1 MARIKKRGLDCFP
14 MNTDF
19 IHDRLVRR
27 IMKREGDAALTV
39 LLGTLSCIYSGEGYY
54 VRADD
59 LFYDD
64 LSDCLFQQEAEDVRR
79 VAALAVEY
87 GLFHAGLYAEYGI
100 LTSADIQ
107 RQYLFSTKRRDTNLI
122 EPSYLL
128 LDPKE
133 LKALS
138 PGKRKKTA
146 ETEERPEAERSLF
159 KDADGMS
166 GQGMSGQGISGQ
178 GISGQGISGQGI
190 SRQGISGQGMSGQ
203 APEMNFDAGTESFT
217 IEKTDSMYFG
227 THSIAQ
233 NSIAQQSVAQNSKE
247 QQTATANSGR
257 GGDRAMPE
265 RENQE
270 VGVKSPGNA
279 GGGMA
284 DNPRLCRDMTDAD
297 IARMIPPDDSR
308 KRNLEGL
315 LESLRQYKV
324 PVPEQY
330 AIILKSNFG
339 LIGHPVWKGICTLR
353 DSHGK
358 IRLPGRYL
366 LSVINCPN
374 G

>member
-1 MARIKKRGLDCFP
+1 MARIKKRGLDYFP

-79 VAALAVEY
+79 VVALAVEY

-138 PGKRKKTA
+138 PGKRKKMA
-146 ETEERPEAERSLF
+146 ETKEGPEAERSLF
-159 KDADGMS
+159 KDAGGMS
-166 GQGMSGQGISGQ
+166 GQGMSEQV
-178 GISGQGISGQGI
+178 
-190 SRQGISGQGMSGQ
+190 
-203 APEMNFDAGTESFT
+203 PEMSFDAGTESFT

-247 QQTATANSGR
+247 QQTSTANSGR
-257 GGDRAMPE
+257 GGDMAMPE
-265 RENQE
+265 RENPE
-270 VGVKSPGNA
+270 VGVKSPGSA

-284 DNPRLCRDMTDAD
+284 DRPRSCRDMTEAD
-297 IARMIPPDDSR
+297 IARMTPPDDSR

-315 LESLRQYKV
+315 LENLKQYKV

-366 LSVINCPN
+366 LSVINRPN
-374 G
+374 E

>member
-1 MARIKKRGLDCFP
+1 MARIKKRGLDYFP

-64 LSDCLFQQEAEDVRR
+64 LSDCLFQQDAEDVRR

-133 LKALS
+133 LKELS

-146 ETEERPEAERSLF
+146 ETKEGPEAERSLF
-159 KDADGMS
+159 KDAGGMS
-166 GQGMSGQGISGQ
+166 GQGMSEQV
-178 GISGQGISGQGI
+178 
-190 SRQGISGQGMSGQ
+190 
-203 APEMNFDAGTESFT
+203 PEMNFDAGTESFNL
-217 IEKTDSMYFG
+217 EKADSMYFG

-247 QQTATANSGR
+247 QQTPTANSGR
-257 GGDRAMPE
+257 GGDMAMPE
-265 RENQE
+265 RESQE

-284 DNPRLCRDMTDAD
+284 DRPRSCRDMTEAD
-297 IARMIPPDDSR
+297 IARMTPPDDSR

-315 LESLRQYKV
+315 LENLKQYKV

-366 LSVINCPN
+366 LSVINRPN
-374 G
+374 E

>member
-1 MARIKKRGLDCFP
+1 MARIKKRGLDYFP

-146 ETEERPEAERSLF
+146 ETEGGAEAERSLF
-159 KDADGMS
+159 KGADGMS
-166 GQGMSGQGISGQ
+166 GQGMSGQ
-178 GISGQGISGQGI
+178 
-190 SRQGISGQGMSGQ
+190 
-203 APEMNFDAGTESFT
+203 APEMDFDAGTESFT

-247 QQTATANSGR
+247 QQTSTANGGR
-257 GGDRAMPE
+257 DGDMAMPE
-265 RENQE
+265 GENPE
-270 VGVKSPGNA
+270 VEVKSPGNA

-284 DNPRLCRDMTDAD
+284 DKPRLCRDMTDAD
-297 IARMIPPDDSR
+297 LARMTPPDDSR

-315 LESLRQYKV
+315 LESLKQYKV

-330 AIILKSNFG
+330 AIIMKSNFG

-366 LSVINCPN
+366 LSVINRPN

>member
-1 MARIKKRGLDCFP
+1 MARIKKRGLDYFP

-54 VRADD
+54 VCADD

-79 VAALAVEY
+79 VVALAVEY

-146 ETEERPEAERSLF
+146 ETKEGPEAERSLF
-159 KDADGMS
+159 KDAGGMS
-166 GQGMSGQGISGQ
+166 GQGMSEQV
-178 GISGQGISGQGI
+178 
-190 SRQGISGQGMSGQ
+190 
-203 APEMNFDAGTESFT
+203 PEMSFDAGTESFT

-233 NSIAQQSVAQNSKE
+233 NSIAQQSVAQHSKE
-247 QQTATANSGR
+247 QQTPTANSGR
-257 GGDRAMPE
+257 GGDMAMPE
-265 RENQE
+265 RESPE
-270 VGVKSPGNA
+270 VGVKSPGKA

-284 DNPRLCRDMTDAD
+284 DRPRSCRDMTEAD
-297 IARMIPPDDSR
+297 IARMTPPDDSR

-315 LESLRQYKV
+315 LENLKQYKV

-366 LSVINCPN
+366 LSVINRPN
-374 G
+374 E

>member
-1 MARIKKRGLDCFP
+1 MARIKKRGLDYFP

-19 IHDRLVRR
+19 MHDRLVRR
-27 IMKREGDAALTV
+27 IMKREGDAALTI
-39 LLGTLSCIYSGEGYY
+39 LLCTLSCIYSGEGYY
-54 VRADD
+54 VRADG

-79 VAALAVEY
+79 VVALAVEY
-87 GLFHAGLYAEYGI
+87 GLFHPGLYAEYGI

-107 RQYLFSTKRRDTNLI
+107 RQYLFSTKRRDMNLI

-133 LKALS
+133 LKALA
-138 PGKRKKTA
+138 PGKRKKA
-146 ETEERPEAERSLF
+146 VKTEEAPEAEKTFFEGAGGRI
-159 KDADGMS
+159 
-166 GQGMSGQGISGQ
+166 GQS
-178 GISGQGISGQGI
+178 
-190 SRQGISGQGMSGQ
+190 
-203 APEMNFDAGTESFT
+203 PEMNFNAEEDSFNT
-217 IEKTDSMYFG
+217 EKTDSMYFG

-247 QQTATANSGR
+247 QQTTTANSGR
-257 GGDRAMPE
+257 V
-265 RENQE
+265 EN
-270 VGVKSPGNA
+270 
-279 GGGMA
+279 
-284 DNPRLCRDMTDAD
+284 MTDAD
-297 IARMIPPDDSR
+297 IDRMTPPDDGR

-315 LESLRQYKV
+315 LESLKQNKI
-324 PVPEQY
+324 PVSEQY

-366 LSVINCPN
+366 LSVINRPN

>member
-1 MARIKKRGLDCFP
+1 MARIKKRGLDYFP

-54 VRADD
+54 VRADN

-79 VAALAVEY
+79 VVALAVEY

-146 ETEERPEAERSLF
+146 ETKEGPEAERSLF
-159 KDADGMS
+159 KDAGGMS
-166 GQGMSGQGISGQ
+166 GQGM
-178 GISGQGISGQGI
+178 
-190 SRQGISGQGMSGQ
+190 SGQGMSGQ

-247 QQTATANSGR
+247 QQTSTANSGR
-257 GGDRAMPE
+257 GGDMATPE
-265 RENQE
+265 GESPE
-270 VGVKSPGNA
+270 AGVKSPGNA

-284 DNPRLCRDMTDAD
+284 DKPRLCRDMTDAD
-297 IARMIPPDDSR
+297 LARMTPPDDSR